1 MSQES
6 KAVLISL
13 LGSKTV
19 SYKAEFAKA
28 LGSVPAAVMLSQAFF
43 WQENARFKTERVKI
57 GDEVY
62 FAKTSKE
69 WEEETGL
76 SKDQQHTARK
86 VLVAAGMMKEIK
98 YGMPAVM
105 HFRMDVDATVDGI
118 TRYSKT
124 GSIYDGKPVAQLTA
138 NPRTSGGRFRRIEDG
153 NPDATIIESLNSID
167 SKGGEANETTT
178 APTLIIDGVLIEEK
192 KEGKES
198 SPVAPAPSFSVQPE
212 PAPSAPP
219 VDRKREIDIE
229 SSPRAKTPTS
239 LRAAMLE
246 FFIQYPL
253 EWSDGIMQL
262 AKGGKF
268 PKERRDE
275 IVTDWCCHAVKENK
289 GGNTYAMLNADLQK
303 WFRNQD
309 RADSWAKPRE
319 SQHKPKQTA
328 DERFIANLNRTL
340 ASIDVEQFR

>member
-124 GSIYDGKPVAQLTA
+124 GSIYDGKPVTQLTA
-138 NPRTSGGRFRRIEDG
+138 NQRTSGGRFRRIEDG
-153 NPDATIIESLNSID
+153 NPDAIKESLNSIE
-167 SKGGEANETTT
+167 SKGGEANEAKNT
-178 APTLIIDGVLIEEK
+178 P
-192 KEGKES
+192 
-198 SPVAPAPSFSVQPE
+198 APAPNFTPFEEEEKEKNKVPAAADFGGAAGANIGLDYPLFGDSACVRSSVVLMSETPKVSAADAIEADGIISAWSAENLETVKFWHERSKRIFSLQEYDKLLLKFCGYYANHKDDGTQKRFLSNPLLFFRNQFSGWLVDQPKFDRAQAH
-212 PAPSAPP
+212 PAPSPQ
-219 VDRKREIDIE
+219 RGIE
-229 SSPRAKTPTS
+229 AGS
-239 LRAAMLE
+239 L
-246 FFIQYPL
+246 
-253 EWSDGIMQL
+253 
-262 AKGGKF
+262 
-268 PKERRDE
+268 PKNLRR
-275 IVTDWCCHAVKENK
+275 V
-289 GGNTYAMLNADLQK
+289 
-303 WFRNQD
+303 
-309 RADSWAKPRE
+309 
-319 SQHKPKQTA
+319 
-328 DERFIANLNRTL
+328 
-340 ASIDVEQFR
+340 